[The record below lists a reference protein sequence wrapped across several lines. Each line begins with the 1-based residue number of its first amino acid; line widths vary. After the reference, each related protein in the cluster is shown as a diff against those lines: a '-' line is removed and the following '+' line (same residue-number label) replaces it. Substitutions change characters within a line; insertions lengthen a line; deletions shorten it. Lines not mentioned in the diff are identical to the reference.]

1 MGPPIYIG
9 GNGGV
14 HPRPIKEKQLQ
25 WGHRFISVETPITAQ
40 PLLLL
45 WSSFNGATDLYRWK
59 HVQEE
64 EITYLRKSF
73 NGATDLYRW
82 KLRARQALQAQMEA
96 SMGPPIYIGGNV
108 NVRVGTC
115 GIVRLQW
122 GHRFISV
129 ETTYVLV

>member
-1 MGPPIYIG
+1 MVASMGPPIYIG
-9 GNGGV
+9 GNTAIRVAIRGLAIASMGPPIYIGGNKGL
-14 HPRPIKEKQLQ
+14 R
-25 WGHRFISVETPITAQ
+25 
-40 PLLLL
+40 L
-45 WSSFNGATDLYRWK
+45 WIVAGD
-59 HVQEE
+59 Q
-64 EITYLRKSF
+64 
-73 NGATDLYRW
+73 
-82 KLRARQALQAQMEA
+82 A